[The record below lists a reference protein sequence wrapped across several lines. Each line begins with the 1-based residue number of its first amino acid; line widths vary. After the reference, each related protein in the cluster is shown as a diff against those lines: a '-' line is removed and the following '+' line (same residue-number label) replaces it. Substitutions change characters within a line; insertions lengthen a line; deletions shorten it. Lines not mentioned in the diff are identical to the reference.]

1 MFKKVLSLAVLCL
14 ALATAALGASVPD
27 APISGAWTLTFTAS
41 GESHA
46 VRANLEAQGTNVTG
60 HIYRTKLKGTFEK
73 DRLEIIMANDDG
85 VEQGRLSG
93 VLRDGK
99 LTGSGTLWGLTLDSW
114 AAVRPA
120 AAPAAPQTHT
130 YAPTP
135 ASYQRYLSMAFPAAL
150 RVFPGDTV
158 RTTLIDEDGRDA
170 SGKSITVGGFP
181 VVGPFYVEN
190 AMAGDLLAVR
200 FTKVRINRE
209 TAESGHELVGPAADP
224 NYVRHSKAAKNFDAN
239 WKLNLASGT
248 ASLAKPSVAL
258 TSLSLPVQPMVGI
271 VGVAPPGRQAM
282 ASRSVGDNY
291 GGHLDYNEI
300 REGVTVYLPVFHEGA
315 RLFLGDGH
323 AAQGDGQ
330 LSGEGLETSLDV
342 EFTVNV
348 IPQKSFP
355 VPYAENASE
364 MMFIGVGGSIELALQ
379 RATTALAVYLERE
392 YGLNSTESATV
403 LGVAAQ
409 YRIAKVAVSPDEQ
422 TTVVAK
428 IQKSVLEQL
437 GKPKQSKTT
446 P

>member
-1 MFKKVLSLAVLCL
+1 MFKNLLSLAMLCL
-14 ALATAALGASVPD
+14 LFAGTAAHAANGGD
-27 APISGAWTLTFTAS
+27 TPISGQWTLTFTAS

-46 VRANLEAQGTNVTG
+46 VRANFEAQGDQVTG
-60 HIYRTKLKGTFEK
+60 NIYRTKLKGTFQK
-73 DRLEIIMANDDG
+73 DRLEIVMANDAG
-85 VEQGRLSG
+85 VEQGRLVG

-99 LTGSGTLWGLTLDSW
+99 FTGSGTLWGLTLDSW
-114 AAVRPA
+114 TAVRPA
-120 AAPAAPQTHT
+120 AAPAAPQTHN
-130 YAPTP
+130 YIAQPT
-135 ASYQRYLSMAFPAAL
+135 AYQRYLSMAFPAAL

-170 SGKSITVGGFP
+170 SGKAITVGGFP
-181 VVGPFYVEN
+181 VVGPFFVEH
-190 AMAGDLLAVR
+190 AMPGDLLAVR
-200 FTKVRINRE
+200 FNKVRLNRE

-224 NYVRHSKAAKNFDAN
+224 KYVRHAKAAKNFDHN
-239 WKLNLASGT
+239 WKINLANNT
-248 ASLAKPSVAL
+248 ASLAKPTAAL
-258 TSLSLPVQPMVGI
+258 ASLAVPVQPMVGI

-282 ASRSVGDNY
+282 ASRSVGDNF

-323 AAQGDGQ
+323 ALQGDGQ

-355 VPYAENASE
+355 IPYAENATE

-379 RATTALAVYLERE
+379 RATTGLAVYLERE
-392 YGLNSTESATV
+392 YGLNSTESAAV

-428 IQKSVLEQL
+428 IPKTVLEQL
-437 GKPKQSKTT
+437 GKTKQAKT